1 MVGISKNYYQGKKEG
16 KVMTS
21 KGIAAVITV
30 SCFVGNCL
38 AILVRSL

>member
-1 MVGISKNYYQGKKEG
+1 
-16 KVMTS
+16 MTS

-38 AILVRSL
+38 AILVRALWKEG

>member
-1 MVGISKNYYQGKKEG
+1 
-16 KVMTS
+16 MTS

-38 AILVRSL
+38 VILVRALWKEG